1 MVARKV
7 QARARHKAVA
17 NDAPAASAGGGGHGN
32 SSDGGSSRAPPADVI
47 PTDAQATPH
56 PQPTRAAPPTVS
68 INVFDEAVEADVK
81 AEDDA
86 AVAPANADSADGVAG
101 VSDAV
106 AEGDVPQRARRTT
119 SPRPASVLQRPPSPL
134 RVDASDAGRSSPLPR
149 VALPPPTTGTN
160 GDVPDEYLA

>member
-17 NDAPAASAGGGGHGN
+17 NDAPAASAGGGGHG
-32 SSDGGSSRAPPADVI
+32 SSSAGGSSRAPPADVI

-68 INVFDEAVEADVK
+68 INVFDEAVEADGK

-86 AVAPANADSADGVAG
+86 AVAPANADSAGVAG